1 MFKKAL
7 SKAKSK
13 AKTALT
19 VTTISALPTIAMATD
34 LAAGAKQ
41 DIKDTFGVGSTAWFV
56 VMVLEILAAAFLY
69 VKTKNLAVFGGIVAL
84 MLFGNVAFGLL

>member
-41 DIKDTFGVGSTAWFV
+41 DITFGVGSTAWFV

-69 VKTKNLAVFGGIVAL
+69 VKTKNLAVFGGVVAL

>member
-7 SKAKSK
+7 SK

-19 VTTISALPTIAMATD
+19 VTTISALPTITMAAD

-69 VKTKNLAVFGGIVAL
+69 VKTKNLAVFGGIIAL

>member
-41 DIKDTFGVGSTAWFV
+41 DIKDTFGVGSTAW
-56 VMVLEILAAAFLY
+56 LEILAAAFLY
-69 VKTKNLAVFGGIVAL
+69 VKTKNLAVFGGVVAL